1 MDCYSLDD
9 GVAQIS
15 PPAGGGGW
23 RAAPVGGLR
32 PNPIN
37 LLHDSSSSRNYQL
50 QPGSV
55 DSRSS
60 RVGIVPEPLI
70 EYRTAPA
77 SSNVTSM
84 TKRLDLMRFLI
95 AKHRDLYAAHIA
107 DAILGVEAI
116 SMSRLAMWE
125 SLMRGDTTAS
135 QAFMTHP
142 TYGDGGMAAAVRLQ
156 S

>member
-1 MDCYSLDD
+1 
-9 GVAQIS
+9 
-15 PPAGGGGW
+15 
-23 RAAPVGGLR
+23 
-32 PNPIN
+32 
-37 LLHDSSSSRNYQL
+37 
-50 QPGSV
+50 
-55 DSRSS
+55 
-60 RVGIVPEPLI
+60 
-70 EYRTAPA
+70 
-77 SSNVTSM
+77 M

-125 SLMRGDTTAS
+125 SLMRGDTAAS

-142 TYGDGGMAAAVRLQ
+142 TYGDGGMAAAVRLR

>member
-1 MDCYSLDD
+1 MRSGFEDWDFFLSLLERGLASESNTGED
-9 GVAQIS
+9 
-15 PPAGGGGW
+15 
-23 RAAPVGGLR
+23 AAH
-32 PNPIN
+32 I
-37 LLHDSSSSRNYQL
+37 
-50 QPGSV
+50 
-55 DSRSS
+55 
-60 RVGIVPEPLI
+60 GIAPEPLV

-95 AKHRDLYAAHIA
+95 NKHCDLYAAHLA

-125 SLMRGDTTAS
+125 SLMRGDTTVS

>member
-1 MDCYSLDD
+1 MRSGFEDWDFFLSLLERGLTVENDIC
-9 GVAQIS
+9 GAEF
-15 PPAGGGGW
+15 AGGTEH
-23 RAAPVGGLR
+23 VGGFGSAWDTE
-32 PNPIN
+32 NPAKDAAHI
-37 LLHDSSSSRNYQL
+37 
-50 QPGSV
+50 
-55 DSRSS
+55 
-60 RVGIVPEPLI
+60 GIAPEPLI

-84 TKRLDLMRFLI
+84 AKRLDLMRFLI
-95 AKHRDLYAAHIA
+95 AKHRDLYAAHLA

-116 SMSRLAMWE
+116 AMSRLAMWE
-125 SLMRGDTTAS
+125 SLMRGDTTVS

>member
-1 MDCYSLDD
+1 MLPGNSYATRTLPRRHRSAGPL
-9 GVAQIS
+9 S
-15 PPAGGGGW
+15 PEPRTYAANQRTQPSDAGKG
-23 RAAPVGGLR
+23 AAH
-32 PNPIN
+32 I
-37 LLHDSSSSRNYQL
+37 
-50 QPGSV
+50 
-55 DSRSS
+55 
-60 RVGIVPEPLI
+60 GIAPEPLI